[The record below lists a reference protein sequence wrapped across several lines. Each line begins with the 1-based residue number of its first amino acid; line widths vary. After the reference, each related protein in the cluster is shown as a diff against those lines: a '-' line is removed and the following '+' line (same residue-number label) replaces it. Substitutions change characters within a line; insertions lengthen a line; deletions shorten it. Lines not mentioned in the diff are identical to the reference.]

1 MRFGLS
7 ELTANT
13 ICQPY
18 QVRVPF
24 SLIADE
30 GEILKLRIIYLMQF
44 HTPVFTTWSIVIA
57 RHFSPSESTAPI
69 SFTRE
74 RAIVFQGIFIF
85 ARVGLSPSGCCCLKE
100 IFSMLNTA
108 HCLFSLVLPGWG
120 CHQAVAV
127 V

>member
-74 RAIVFQGIFIF
+74 RAIVFQGIFI
-85 ARVGLSPSGCCCLKE
+85 
-100 IFSMLNTA
+100 
-108 HCLFSLVLPGWG
+108 LPGWG
-120 CHQAVAV
+120 CHQAVV
-127 V
+127 VV